1 MASNSASSVQKS
13 FKYDVFLSFRGEDTR
28 KTFVDHLYLALVN
41 KGIVTYKDD
50 ETIKKG
56 ERISEQL
63 IRSIEDSRFYM
74 IVFSKNYASS
84 SWCLN
89 ELVEIMKCQK
99 TTEHTAYP
107 IFYDVEPT
115 EVRHQSGAFGEAF
128 AKLVAKHEKGSGMF
142 SFLKLFTRKRKRTS
156 EEVELDKE
164 EDVGRWR
171 YALNEAAGLAGMELK
186 NTFNGH
192 EAKFIQQ
199 IVEEVSLKL
208 YPFNPRVDGK
218 LVGMETRVK
227 NVVASLDIDTND
239 VRLIGIKGMGG
250 AGKTTL
256 ARAVFDRIS
265 IRFEGKSF
273 VENVREISKDY
284 GLKELQRHV
293 LSTVLNDQS
302 IFVPSVSDGKNM
314 MKKIMGSR
322 KILLVLDDVDHIDQ
336 LEALAGESTW
346 FKLGCRIII
355 TTRDEQVLKAHGVN
369 FIHDVNLLSN
379 QDAICLL
386 SRYAFGR
393 EIPNQGYEELSRMV
407 IHYAAGL
414 PLTIKLL
421 GSFLY
426 GRIEGEWKDTIK
438 RLKTIPLK
446 ETQEK
451 LELSYNGLENDQK
464 EIFLDIACILKGKR
478 KKKAIRVLESRGFCA
493 QIALRVL
500 EQKSL
505 ISISKDKERYCYV
518 NVHFNDVD
526 VVERLLLHDHIEEM
540 GMNIVRRLHP
550 HEPKRHSRLW
560 IKEEIEDI
568 LVNELGTEET
578 KGIKLKYTGLHPA
591 IIEKGLRKMK
601 ELRYLYVDTIYDSW
615 IVGEVSQYLPDSLQS
630 LCWKSYPFQSL
641 PESFQGYKLVNLQM
655 AGSKISKL
663 WEGGEGKVLNNLKFL
678 DLHNSE
684 VGNLNLGMTPHLE
697 ELNLQGCRDFVELHM
712 PAVCPKLKYLNL
724 SGSKV
729 SNLNLGMTP
738 HLEEL
743 NLEACYYLQQIH
755 TPVGFL
761 KRLVYLNFGGC
772 WRFKCCYGEP
782 LPPSKKKLKKHPS
795 FGAGPLAKLQLITE
809 FHFEC
814 FYDEPLPSSN
824 ENVEKLSFGLCVCT
838 NFKCFSSSICAL
850 QHVRELTLKGSIPKV
865 PKDLYQ
871 LLNLEKLIL
880 LKMTEIEHLPD
891 SVCMLQHLKYLELKS
906 CWNLEQLP
914 DDLSRLECLEEL
926 HLTDCRS
933 LQDVPDSICKIK
945 SLTFLNLSGCFLV
958 DKVPKE
964 LGCIERLKQLIISGT
979 NISRLPQSIFQL
991 KGLHIYGSWRELE
1004 SCGFTTSVEFPD
1016 YASEYYVKL

>member
-13 FKYDVFLSFRGEDTR
+13 FKYDVFLSFRAEDTR

-63 IRSIEDSRFYM
+63 IRSIEDSRFYI

-89 ELVEIMKCQK
+89 ELVEIMKCQN

-156 EEVELDKE
+156 EEVDLDKE

-171 YALNEAAGLAGMELK
+171 YALTEAAGLAGMELK

-192 EAKFIQQ
+192 EAKSIQQ

-227 NVVASLDIDTND
+227 NVVLSLDIDTND

-256 ARAVFDRIS
+256 ARAVFDHIS
-265 IRFEGKSF
+265 FRFEGKSF
-273 VENVREISKDY
+273 VENVREISKDS

-355 TTRDEQVLKAHGVN
+355 TTRDEQVLKAHRVN

-379 QDAICLL
+379 KEAICLL

-451 LELSYNGLENDQK
+451 LELSYNALENDQK

-478 KKKAIRVLESRGFCA
+478 KKKAIRILESRGFCA

-578 KGIKLKYTGLHPA
+578 QGIKLKYTGLHPT

-601 ELRYLYVDTIYDSW
+601 ELRYLYVDTIYDSR
-615 IVGEVSQYLPDSLQS
+615 IVGEVSQHLPDSLQS

-678 DLHNSE
+678 DLHN
-684 VGNLNLGMTPHLE
+684 
-697 ELNLQGCRDFVELHM
+697 
-712 PAVCPKLKYLNL
+712 
-724 SGSKV
+724 
-729 SNLNLGMTP
+729 
-738 HLEEL
+738 
-743 NLEACYYLQQIH
+743 
-755 TPVGFL
+755 
-761 KRLVYLNFGGC
+761 
-772 WRFKCCYGEP
+772 
-782 LPPSKKKLKKHPS
+782 
-795 FGAGPLAKLQLITE
+795 
-809 FHFEC
+809 
-814 FYDEPLPSSN
+814 
-824 ENVEKLSFGLCVCT
+824 
-838 NFKCFSSSICAL
+838 
-850 QHVRELTLKGSIPKV
+850 
-865 PKDLYQ
+865 
-871 LLNLEKLIL
+871 
-880 LKMTEIEHLPD
+880 
-891 SVCMLQHLKYLELKS
+891 
-906 CWNLEQLP
+906 
-914 DDLSRLECLEEL
+914 
-926 HLTDCRS
+926 
-933 LQDVPDSICKIK
+933 
-945 SLTFLNLSGCFLV
+945 
-958 DKVPKE
+958 
-964 LGCIERLKQLIISGT
+964 
-979 NISRLPQSIFQL
+979 
-991 KGLHIYGSWRELE
+991 
-1004 SCGFTTSVEFPD
+1004 
-1016 YASEYYVKL
+1016 